1 MTMKRSVVLF
11 IATFIVGAVAALVAR
26 AVMHEPYAEQTVAHM
41 APPVAP
47 VVPAAAPAVAA
58 ADMTPINSICAIC
71 GMDVDPA
78 VPTAMYQGK
87 VVGFG
92 CRACP
97 PKFAADPDAYGPA
110 ALRNEIAE

>member
-1 MTMKRSVVLF
+1 MKRSVVLF

-26 AVMHEPYAEQTVAHM
+26 AVMHEPYAEQ
-41 APPVAP
+41 PVAP
-47 VVPAAAPAVAA
+47 VVAA

-78 VPTAMYQGK
+78 VSTAMYQGK

>member
-1 MTMKRSVVLF
+1 MKRSVVLF

-47 VVPAAAPAVAA
+47 VVAA

>member
-1 MTMKRSVVLF
+1 MKRSVVLF
-11 IATFIVGAVAALVAR
+11 VATFIVGAVAAMVAR
-26 AVMHEPYAEQTVAHM
+26 AVMHEPYAERSE
-41 APPVAP
+41 AP
-47 VVPAAAPAVAA
+47 VVPAASPVAA
-58 ADMTPINSICAIC
+58 AAVMTPTNSICAIC

-78 VPTAMYQGK
+78 VPTATYRGK